1 MSEGLITPPRH
12 STSSELSLVNLHLSE
27 TDMTFNIRYTLLQY
41 FTITRHDSY
50 IQPSLDTLSVSY
62 IFYVIRT

>member
-1 MSEGLITPPRH
+1 
-12 STSSELSLVNLHLSE
+12 LSLVNLHLSE
-27 TDMTFNIRYTLLQY
+27 MDMTFNIRYTLLQY